1 MVSGPKPGRQAFV
14 GLHMLKD
21 ARAAGLND
29 QTDLFKWAAVPKRLQ
44 YPMFPDGRV
53 DDETYKLAHDRVV
66 RLAESIRDK
75 VGALGTDG
83 REKQPPRHFNTVQ

>member
-1 MVSGPKPGRQAFV
+1 MVSGPKPGRKAFV

-83 REKQPPRHFNTVQ
+83 REKQPPCHYNTVQ

>member
-1 MVSGPKPGRQAFV
+1 MVSGPKPGRKAFV

-53 DDETYKLAHDRVV
+53 DDETSLHTTG
-66 RLAESIRDK
+66 S
-75 VGALGTDG
+75 LGWQ
-83 REKQPPRHFNTVQ
+83 RASAIK

>member
-1 MVSGPKPGRQAFV
+1 
-14 GLHMLKD
+14 MLKD

-53 DDETYKLAHDRVV
+53 DDETYKRARDTVAG
-66 RLAESIRDK
+66 LAERIRDK

-83 REKQPPRHFNTVQ
+83 REKQPPCHYNTVQ